1 MAIETLARRYSA
13 ALFAVAQDANALD
26 TVVREVDAIVA
37 ALASEP
43 ALQEFFASPVIDR
56 SLKIKI
62 LHDSFHGRVGEIVEN
77 FLILLVRKR
86 REALLQTIARQ
97 MHELRDAGTGT
108 SVATIATPKALE
120 PSELADLA
128 RRLSGVY
135 KRTIVP
141 QARVAPELL
150 GGLVLQ
156 VGDQYVDGS
165 VSGKLEE
172 LRRHLLASIDSPDA
186 ISPNG
191 KQNEEGS
198 QR

>member
-13 ALFAVAQDANALD
+13 ALFAVAQDAGALD
-26 TVVREVDAIVA
+26 NVVREVDAVVA
-37 ALASEP
+37 ALASDP

-56 SLKIKI
+56 VLKTKI
-62 LHDSFHGRVGEIVEN
+62 LRDSFHGRVGEIVEN

-86 REALLQTIARQ
+86 REALFQTIARQ
-97 MHELRDAGTGT
+97 MHELRDADTGT
-108 SVATIATPKALE
+108 SVATIATPRPLE

-128 RRLSGVY
+128 RRLSHVY

-141 QARVAPELL
+141 AAKVEPELL

-156 VGDQYVDGS
+156 VGDRYVDGS

-172 LRRHLLASIDSPDA
+172 LRRHLLASIDSPDP

-191 KQNEEGS
+191 KKN
-198 QR
+198 